1 MRIDVEDYTQSLDDV
16 VRAERLVT
24 YPLPLKVEDR
34 QRLFDE
40 WCRLNPSALD
50 QMEQAALDIDA
61 RGLRV
66 SAKYLIERQ
75 RYEGSARLVGV
86 PFFDGD
92 GVRHL
97 YAINNTDTPLIARW
111 LLGRHPDLDIETRKS
126 VYGDKEAVHEAQGD

>member
-1 MRIDVEDYTQSLDDV
+1 MRIDVEDCTQPLDDV
-16 VRAERLVT
+16 VRAEKLAT

-40 WCRLNPSALD
+40 WCRLNPDALD

-61 RGLRV
+61 RGMRV

-75 RYEGSARLVGV
+75 RYEGSVKLVGV

-126 VYGDKEAVHEAQGD
+126 VYGDKEAAHEAQGD

>member
-1 MRIDVEDYTQSLDDV
+1 MIIDVDDYTQPLDDV
-16 VRAERLVT
+16 VRAEKLAT

-40 WCRLNPSALD
+40 WCRLNPD
-50 QMEQAALDIDA
+50 ALDIDA
-61 RGLRV
+61 RGMRV

-75 RYEGSARLVGV
+75 RYEGSVKLVGV

-126 VYGDKEAVHEAQGD
+126 VYGDKEAAHEAQGD

>member
-1 MRIDVEDYTQSLDDV
+1 MIIDVDDYTQPLDDV
-16 VRAERLVT
+16 VRAEKLAT

-40 WCRLNPSALD
+40 WCRLNP
-50 QMEQAALDIDA
+50 AALDIDA
-61 RGLRV
+61 RGMRV

-75 RYEGSARLVGV
+75 RYEGSVKLVGV

-126 VYGDKEAVHEAQGD
+126 VYGDKEAAHEAQGD